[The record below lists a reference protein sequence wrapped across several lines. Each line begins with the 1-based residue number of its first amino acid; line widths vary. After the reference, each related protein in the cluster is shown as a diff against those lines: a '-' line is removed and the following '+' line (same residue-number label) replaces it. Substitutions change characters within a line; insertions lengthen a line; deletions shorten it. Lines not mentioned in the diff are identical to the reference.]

1 METPF
6 SSEAPVG
13 ETGDEDVLSGSED
26 VVVVVVVVT
35 GSSDGGV
42 GDGAVFVGVSS
53 TWTEKKREVEARRRR
68 LKNHL
73 SDPVPKWASE
83 IALVNINSERKPRN
97 SFFNNGGE
105 MGPSQSAETMNKK
118 KHRERERERVF
129 IKERE
134 SGRRGNVRERE
145 REVARM
151 CVKFVFV
158 MI

>member
-13 ETGDEDVLSGSED
+13 ETGDEEVLSGSED
-26 VVVVVVVVT
+26 VVVVVT

-42 GDGAVFVGVSS
+42 GDGGVFVGVSS

-83 IALVNINSERKPRN
+83 IALVNINSERKKR
-97 SFFNNGGE
+97 
-105 MGPSQSAETMNKK
+105 KK
-118 KHRERERERVF
+118 TQK
-129 IKERE
+129 
-134 SGRRGNVRERE
+134 
-145 REVARM
+145 
-151 CVKFVFV
+151 
-158 MI
+158 